1 MPKTS
6 GVAAAPNS
14 NGQKLVDGRAATQ
27 FKKGYVA
34 NPKGRPKGSRNALG
48 EAFVKAMHDDF
59 KKNGQDAIHTVRTE
73 RPHDYLKVIAT
84 IIPKEITHDAADP
97 IAALFSQLN
106 QPVFPG
112 DGFEPDDDDED
123 EDK

>member
-1 MPKTS
+1 MTAKPKRK
-6 GVAAAPNS
+6 VADGPLS
-14 NGQKLVDGRAATQ
+14 KGSEKVDPRSKGWIKPGQVL
-27 FKKGYVA
+27 

-59 KKNGQDAIHTVRTE
+59 KANGNAAIVTVREE

-97 IAALFSQLN
+97 IAALFNQLN

-112 DGFEPDDDDED
+112 DGFEPDDED
-123 EDK
+123 ED